1 MMARTV
7 CSNAN
12 RGFTLLETLI
22 AFMVLSFGLLG
33 AVALQAKAKQ
43 ASFDSMQR
51 AAAVALAGD
60 IMQRIRSNDTLNLD
74 TQYQQVF
81 SSTATINGNN
91 GCFSNTCT
99 NAEIAA
105 MDLEQWVMAI
115 QAKENT
121 GSLDDTTVCISTTP
135 VANTQGRGFNV
146 TVSVA
151 WAGRQ
156 AFVMN
161 AANQAINCGENNDYR
176 RVVSINSYLLV
187 RD

>member
-1 MMARTV
+1 MMANTV
-7 CSNAN
+7 CINAN
-12 RGFTLLETLI
+12 RGFTLLESLI

-74 TQYQQVF
+74 NQYQQVF
-81 SSTATINGNN
+81 SSTATVNGNHS
-91 GCFSNTCT
+91 CFANVCT

-105 MDLEQWVMAI
+105 MDLEQWIMAI
-115 QAKENT
+115 QARENT
-121 GSLDDTTVCISTTP
+121 GSLDDTTVCITTALEP
-135 VANTQGRGFNV
+135 GTQGRGFNV

-156 AFVMN
+156 AFEMN
-161 AANQAINCGENNDYR
+161 AANQAINCGDNNDFR
-176 RVVSINSYLLV
+176 RVVSINSYVLV

>member
-1 MMARTV
+1 MMANTV
-7 CSNAN
+7 CINAN
-12 RGFTLLETLI
+12 RGFTLLESLI

-60 IMQRIRSNDTLNLD
+60 IMQRIRSNDTINLEN
-74 TQYQQVF
+74 QYQQVF
-81 SSTATINGNN
+81 SSTATVNGNN
-91 GCFSNTCT
+91 SCFNNVCT
-99 NAEIAA
+99 NNQIAA
-105 MDLEQWVMAI
+105 MDLEQWIMAI
-115 QAKENT
+115 QARENT
-121 GSLDDTTVCISTTP
+121 GSLDDTTVCITTAP
-135 VANTQGRGFNV
+135 VAGSDGRGFDV

-156 AFVMN
+156 AFAMN
-161 AANQAINCGENNDYR
+161 AANQAINCGDNNDFR
-176 RVVSINSYLLV
+176 RVVSINSYILV